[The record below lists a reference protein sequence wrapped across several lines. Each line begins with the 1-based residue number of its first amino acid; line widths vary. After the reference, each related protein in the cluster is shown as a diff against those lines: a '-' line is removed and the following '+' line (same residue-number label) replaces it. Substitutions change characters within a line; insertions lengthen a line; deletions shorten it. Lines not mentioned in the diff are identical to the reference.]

1 MTVFK
6 EPTCC
11 VVDVGAGPLAD
22 SPSSAAVLPNSRQPV
37 ALWDAALGSLDLL
50 ENRFLKETE
59 TGLISVLVCGQA
71 SNQVEEP
78 QHLSFISK
86 RASSPC
92 LF

>member
-1 MTVFK
+1 MTSLVFK

-22 SPSSAAVLPNSRQPV
+22 SPSPAAVLPNSRQPV

-59 TGLISVLVCGQA
+59 TGLINVLVCGQRGQEQT

-78 QHLSFISK
+78 QHLSFI
-86 RASSPC
+86 RT
-92 LF
+92 